1 MVDRD
6 KKEILEAIEASRVKN
21 TEEHKLILANA
32 KESAELAQQIES
44 IINKWTTFW
53 GVIMTLRNITFT
65 AGFVVAMAFFITNW
79 VDVINK
85 VGQ

>member
-1 MVDRD
+1 MVDKD
-6 KKEILEAIEASRVKN
+6 KKEILEAIEASRIKN

-32 KESAELAQQIES
+32 KESAELAQQIEA

>member
-1 MVDRD
+1 MTD
-6 KKEILEAIEASRVKN
+6 KDTKEILEAIAASRVKN
-21 TEEHKLILANA
+21 TEEHKLILENA
-32 KESAELAQQIES
+32 KESAELAQQIEA

-79 VDVINK
+79 ATVINK

>member
-1 MVDRD
+1 MTD
-6 KKEILEAIEASRVKN
+6 KDTKEILGAIEASRVKN
-21 TEEHKLILANA
+21 TEEHKLILENA
-32 KESAELAQQIES
+32 KESAELAQQIEA

-79 VDVINK
+79 AAVINK